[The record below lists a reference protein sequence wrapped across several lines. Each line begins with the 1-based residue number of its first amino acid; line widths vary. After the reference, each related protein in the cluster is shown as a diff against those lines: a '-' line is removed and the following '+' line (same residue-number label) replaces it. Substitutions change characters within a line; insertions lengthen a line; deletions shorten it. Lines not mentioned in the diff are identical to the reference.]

1 MINKEKN
8 SSALIVL
15 IPSLLVAL
23 ILQIV
28 HLPTFLSD
36 NRPDLLTLI
45 ILYFSMTNRIKLS
58 LELAFFVGLT
68 VDLIT
73 GSPLGIHVFTIALQ
87 VYLISS
93 QFNFEKYKIYQQ
105 VLIVAIVNLV
115 TNCIGYWLEHLIGQR
130 YYEINFLYPALITA
144 LCWPLIYLVLQ
155 ILCATFSV
163 VTDKDNID

>member
-68 VDLIT
+68 VD
-73 GSPLGIHVFTIALQ
+73 
-87 VYLISS
+87 
-93 QFNFEKYKIYQQ
+93 
-105 VLIVAIVNLV
+105 
-115 TNCIGYWLEHLIGQR
+115 
-130 YYEINFLYPALITA
+130 
-144 LCWPLIYLVLQ
+144 
-155 ILCATFSV
+155 
-163 VTDKDNID
+163 